1 MELSTKLQRANVI
14 RAVSNAKFTFC
25 IPVAE
30 YQALISL
37 CDRSTPEYKKFKSG
51 IIVDQV
57 VHFLFD
63 ESTAQSL
70 YQYALANCPPAAKHI
85 QQTMRESGD
94 NLPF

>member
-1 MELSTKLQRANVI
+1 MNLQRTNVI
-14 RAVSNAKFTFC
+14 RTGSNARCTFC

-37 CDRSTPEYKKFKSG
+37 CDRSTPEYKKFRNG

-57 VHFLFD
+57 VHFLFG

-70 YQYALANCPPAAKHI
+70 YQYALGKCPAAAKHI
-85 QQTMRESGD
+85 QQTMRELGD
-94 NLPF
+94 ELPI

>member
-1 MELSTKLQRANVI
+1 MSIKLQRASVVD
-14 RAVSNAKFTFC
+14 AGSNSRCTFR

-30 YQALISL
+30 YQALIST
-37 CDRSTPEYKKFKSG
+37 CDRSTSEYSKFSSG

-70 YQYALANCPPAAKHI
+70 YQYALAKCPDTAKHI

-94 NLPF
+94 KVSF

>member
-1 MELSTKLQRANVI
+1 MRIKLQRASVI
-14 RAVSNAKFTFC
+14 GAGSNFRCTFR

-37 CDRSTPEYKKFKSG
+37 CDRTTSEYKNFSNG

-70 YQYALANCPPAAKHI
+70 YQYALGKCPDTAKHI

-94 NLPF
+94 KFPF